1 MPPPPPAVSSRP
13 GDKRIAALKTAGDV
27 RALFTQH
34 FPAFLPAL
42 REVDL
47 QRFVAKSDSSLPTFS
62 YAGPMLHHG
71 STVALIGDAV
81 HTVKPYFGQ
90 GVNSAFEDVKVGVC
104 GSSSSRMGGWRVV
117 WVCPP
122 LSAQGAAVCLRSL
135 LQSSRLCHP
144 VLMRCTTAT
153 AAAGPPCSATQV
165 LQQALDETDDDPA
178 AAVKRYSQLR
188 AKDAEALVTLSHSL
202 DGGFLTFVGPL
213 ILDSMLNRLL
223 PGVFSPNII
232 ASLQNEKW
240 SFAQIRARKRVDR
253 ALQVG
258 LLGGLLFVVVRLAAV
273 LLGLAGKLL
282 RGAAGAV

>member
-1 MPPPPPAVSSRP
+1 M
-13 GDKRIAALKTAGDV
+13 
-27 RALFTQH
+27 
-34 FPAFLPAL
+34 
-42 REVDL
+42 
-47 QRFVAKSDSSLPTFS
+47 
-62 YAGPMLHHG
+62 
-71 STVALIGDAV
+71 
-81 HTVKPYFGQ
+81 
-90 GVNSAFEDVKVGVC
+90 
-104 GSSSSRMGGWRVV
+104 
-117 WVCPP
+117 
-122 LSAQGAAVCLRSL
+122 
-135 LQSSRLCHP
+135 
-144 VLMRCTTAT
+144 
-153 AAAGPPCSATQV
+153 

-178 AAVKRYSQLR
+178 AAVQCYSQLR

-258 LLGGLLFVVVRLAAV
+258 LLGGLLFLAVRVATV

-282 RGAAGAV
+282 RGATTGAV